1 MSLKNVLSKRNGVLL
16 RELVVT
22 DFKLKYQGSLLGYAW
37 SILRPLL
44 LFGILY
50 VIFGLFVK
58 TDDGIPHFP
67 VYLLLGIVLWT
78 FFTDMTTQSL
88 GSIVGRGDLI
98 RKISIPRWIIVFSS
112 SLLALINL
120 GINMIVVGVFMVIN
134 QVEILPTFPLLLPLL
149 LELYVLGLGL
159 SLFLSAAFVR
169 FRDVGYIWE
178 VATQMGFYLTP
189 ILYAMSIVPA
199 QFQKLQL
206 LNPVAQI
213 IQDARFSMITHDERV
228 VTIWR
233 IFEGGWYALV
243 PFAVVISI
251 FVLGVVYFRSQSKT
265 FAENI

>member
-1 MSLKNVLSKRNGVLL
+1 MPLNTVLSKRNTVLL
-16 RELVVT
+16 RELVAT
-22 DFKLKYQGSLLGYAW
+22 EFKLKYQGSLLGYAW

-58 TDDGIPHFP
+58 TDDGVPHFP

-88 GSIVGRGDLI
+88 GSIVARGDLI

-112 SLLALINL
+112 SVLALINL
-120 GINMIVVGVFMVIN
+120 GINMIVVVVFMVLN
-134 QVEILPTFPLLLPLL
+134 QVELLSTTLLLLPLL
-149 LELYVLGLGL
+149 VELYLFGLGL
-159 SLFLSAAFVR
+159 SFFLSAAFVK

-178 VATQMGFYLTP
+178 VVMQLGFYLTP
-189 ILYAMSIVPA
+189 ILYAMSLAPEH
-199 QFQKLQL
+199 FQKWQL
-206 LNPVAQI
+206 MNPVAQI
-213 IQDARFSMITHDERV
+213 IQDARFALITHDERV

-233 IFEGGWYALV
+233 LFDGGWYAFI
-243 PFAVVISI
+243 PFIVVAITFFI
-251 FVLGVVYFRSQSKT
+251 GAMYFRQQSKS